1 LPALPLQ
8 DRTQRRGRSLAD
20 ELGRRL
26 EEEIRAQRW
35 RPGERLPTEA
45 EIVQAYGVSRSV
57 VREAVS
63 KLQAGGVVE
72 TRHGVGTF
80 VLAPR
85 PATQPFGINPGEI
98 EAALDV
104 MAMLELRISVE
115 TEAAGL
121 AAQRHTDE
129 QMADI
134 HAAAKALHDA
144 TAEGR
149 HDVDADLR
157 LHLAIARATGNRY
170 FVDILGHLGRTM
182 FPRSRVDSPR
192 IAMEDPQAYS
202 QRVQREHEEIVSAIA
217 RREAEAARAAMRM
230 HLVNSRE
237 RVRRAQEAT
246 SVI

>member
-1 LPALPLQ
+1 MPALPLEA
-8 DRTQRRGRSLAD
+8 RPPRRARSLAD
-20 ELGRRL
+20 ELCRRL
-26 EEEIRAQRW
+26 EDEIRAQRW
-35 RPGERLPTEA
+35 KPGERLPTEA

-85 PATQPFGINPGEI
+85 PAQTFGIHPGEA

-104 MAMLELRISVE
+104 LAMLELRISVE
-115 TEAAGL
+115 TESAGL
-121 AAQRHTDE
+121 AAQRRTAE
-129 QMADI
+129 QLADI
-134 HAAAKALHDA
+134 QQAAQSLHDA
-144 TAEGR
+144 SAAGR
-149 HDVDADLR
+149 HDVEDDLR

-170 FVDILGHLGRTM
+170 FVDILSHLGLAL
-182 FPRSRVDSPR
+182 FPRFRVDSPR
-192 IAMEDPQAYS
+192 IAMEDPQAYR

-217 RREAEAARAAMRM
+217 RGEAEAARAAMRM

-237 RVRRAQEAT
+237 RVRKAKA
-246 SVI
+246 SVV